1 MTAYNAAEADRL
13 IAEARDQ
20 ERRFDL
26 RSGHPDLQTDR
37 SDGAVNRLT
46 VLLASQLEAARAEID
61 RLRTSSV
68 GFIPSDADRVTL
80 GRIHDAAPPVHVGD
94 LARRLIKRVLA
105 VACPV
110 QSIECA
116 VRAMCIN
123 KCGALDRAE
132 VRQASEAYDPK
143 CGDV

>member
-1 MTAYNAAEADRL
+1 MTAYDTTEAGRL

-20 ERRFDL
+20 ARRFEL
-26 RSGHPDLQTDR
+26 RSGHPELQTGR
-37 SDGAVNRLT
+37 SDGAMSHLT
-46 VLLASQLEAARAEID
+46 VPLADQLEAARAEID
-61 RLRTSSV
+61 RLRASSI
-68 GFIPSDADRVTL
+68 GFIPTDADRVTL

-110 QSIECA
+110 QSNECA
-116 VRAMCIN
+116 IRAMCVN

-132 VRQASEAYDPK
+132 VRQPSGAYDPK
-143 CGDV
+143 CGDA